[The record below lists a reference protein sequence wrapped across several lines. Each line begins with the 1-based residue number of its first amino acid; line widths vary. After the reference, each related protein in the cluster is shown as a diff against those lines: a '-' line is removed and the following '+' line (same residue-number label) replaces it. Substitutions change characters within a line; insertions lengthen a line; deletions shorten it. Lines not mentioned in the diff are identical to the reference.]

1 MSSALFK
8 VVAFLELEKR
18 DPLWHC
24 AEIISFTFMICL
36 EDSGGFLF
44 FFFFNLTFFVHGE
57 AGLFVFTKELCLW
70 LCSLGV
76 I

>member
-1 MSSALFK
+1 MALCGNHF
-8 VVAFLELEKR
+8 FYFYDL
-18 DPLWHC
+18 
-24 AEIISFTFMICL
+24 
-36 EDSGGFLF
+36 SGGQRGFLF